1 MINLNPGY
9 NPGDEIDF
17 NDPSGNGWRW
27 SIEQLK
33 GKIFCNYYLRLKDH
47 GSKKK
52 GACHWWTNK
61 LKNTYLTNREDK
73 INICGGRYGKK
84 GSLEIA
90 DMFFSLDYFPYQS
103 KNYKDPDKKFEFNK
117 TKSAEL
123 FWNIVEW
130 GKARGVL
137 FLIMRKNVKDKIEEK
152 IGLDTI
158 EHKLTARSSG
168 NSVIT
173 FDNLKYFE
181 NAFSVSVQDF
191 IDSFL
196 KGKKYSL
203 EEYNKTHKC
212 CKCDS
217 NICTCN

>member
-1 MINLNPGY
+1 
-9 NPGDEIDF
+9 
-17 NDPSGNGWRW
+17 
-27 SIEQLK
+27 
-33 GKIFCNYYLRLKDH
+33 
-47 GSKKK
+47 
-52 GACHWWTNK
+52 
-61 LKNTYLTNREDK
+61 
-73 INICGGRYGKK
+73 
-84 GSLEIA
+84 
-90 DMFFSLDYFPYQS
+90 MFFSLDYFPYQS

-181 NAFSVSVQDF
+181 NASSVSVQDF